1 MKTSGSPI
9 PHTKAVA
16 NGRYLA
22 GLLTWNGLVK
32 SEGLATPVF
41 FFNTNSSALNCLFT
55 AFYHF
60 LSVDVSN
67 VPLYAVELPVDLGLF
82 LRFID
87 VCISIWFLLSQ
98 IL

>member
-1 MKTSGSPI
+1 MGFPI

-41 FFNTNSSALNCLFT
+41 FCAILRVFEYQWQRPSNVSSRLFT
-55 AFYHF
+55 IF
-60 LSVDVSN
+60 LFVDVSN
-67 VPLYAVELPVDLGLF
+67 VPLDVDLSF
-82 LRFID
+82 SFN
-87 VCISIWFLLSQ
+87 
-98 IL
+98 